1 MGFLNAV
8 SKILFGS
15 LAGEGRKREKPEKVS
30 SAGINPLVRNCD
42 GNHDEY
48 HDEYEKRDYETQ
60 YGKRGGNSCGASCL
74 ARDFVM
80 R

>member
-1 MGFLNAV
+1 MGFLNVV

-30 SAGINPLVRNCD
+30 STGINPLVRNCD

-48 HDEYEKRDYETQ
+48 HDEYETQ